1 MSTVSSQLRAV
12 NRYRFLHEK
21 VEAVLR
27 GAAALGGCSVNATLS
42 SIEEIAPRSRRDWPR
57 AHALSHRGCRPP
69 FFFFIESR
77 VLSPA
82 AAAETLL

>member
-57 AHALSHRGCRPP
+57 AHALSHRGCRQP
-69 FFFFIESR
+69 FFSF
-77 VLSPA
+77 L
-82 AAAETLL
+82 